1 MSEHLLTSPTQLLF
15 ILTEKIRQPSYRYCS
30 FTLHFIRIGKE
41 NRRRKKR
48 RKGRRKGKESRTEG
62 GGRGERR
69 KRKKKYKGRMKERKE
84 NDYFLI

>member
-48 RKGRRKGKESRTEG
+48 RKGEE
-62 GGRGERR
+62 
-69 KRKKKYKGRMKERKE
+69 KGRKVGQKKEEEVKEEKERKS
-84 NDYFLI
+84 IKRG